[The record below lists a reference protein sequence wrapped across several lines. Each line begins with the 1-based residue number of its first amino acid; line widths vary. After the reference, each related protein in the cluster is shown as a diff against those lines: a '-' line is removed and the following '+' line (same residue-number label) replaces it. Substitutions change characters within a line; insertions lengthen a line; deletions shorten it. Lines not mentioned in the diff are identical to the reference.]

1 MRFIRIR
8 IKNFKSIENLELKDI
23 EDALILVGKN
33 NTGKTSVMDAV
44 RTMTGA
50 RCARPEDFDE
60 TYKNIE
66 IEVELE
72 LTAEDLAAFH
82 SRGAVSAYK
91 RYALWEQEVRRRLPS
106 LRGNVLSFTCIINRD
121 GTRRL
126 SDGFKKHNKYID
138 EMMPQHPLHRHR
150 PGYGAAAAGSS
161 AVPGPRDAK
170 GSPHRLVHFRRR
182 KDLPPLFPVHR
193 PHQPE
198 APRGAESYG
207 DLPPHGVQD
216 EPAEFRT
223 LLPPLKR

>member
-50 RCARPEDFDE
+50 RRARPEDFDE

-106 LRGNVLSFTCIINRD
+106 LEGNVLSFTCIINRD

-138 EMMPQHPLHRHR
+138 EMMPRIHYIDTDRDMEQLQ
-150 PGYGAAAAGSS
+150 
-161 AVPGPRDAK
+161 RDA
-170 GSPHRLVHFRRR
+170 
-182 KDLPPLFPVHR
+182 
-193 PHQPE
+193 
-198 APRGAESYG
+198 
-207 DLPPHGVQD
+207 
-216 EPAEFRT
+216 
-223 LLPPLKR
+223 